1 MITKQREYLS
11 PKQVW
16 LPLVTKRYNIAIKQV
31 KINDRVQIGD
41 VLSRQYA
48 GKQMRPVVS
57 TVSGKIVDFQMK
69 IDRYN
74 QLTENVIIETD
85 NTGNSVALSPLQGNI
100 STSIIRQRLIDCG
113 INQLDADGMYTEISF
128 DRPISYLIVN
138 PIFIHEPFMSID
150 YEYIRDHANDIS
162 DGIKLL
168 KQACRAKKVILVID
182 KYMDKETIDALGVV
196 TINQGIELKTINKKH
211 VRGWEYEIAKK
222 LVKRPL
228 HKDLLE
234 DGIMYVSSE
243 TCKTI
248 HDAVRKGLVLTHR
261 FIAVTGDAFPINA
274 IYKVRIG
281 TPFKDIVD
289 DIGGYLETKAY
300 NIHLGNFLT
309 GTQVNNDEF
318 SITQNITSIH
328 VSTPLELTEEVC
340 IKCGECNDICPSGIL
355 PQNIMDAEIRNNN
368 YRIIQMH
375 VNECVECGLCS
386 YVCPSKINVM
396 EWVQR
401 AKRRIR

>member
-150 YEYIRDHANDIS
+150 Y
-162 DGIKLL
+162 
-168 KQACRAKKVILVID
+168 
-182 KYMDKETIDALGVV
+182 
-196 TINQGIELKTINKKH
+196 
-211 VRGWEYEIAKK
+211 
-222 LVKRPL
+222 
-228 HKDLLE
+228 
-234 DGIMYVSSE
+234 
-243 TCKTI
+243 
-248 HDAVRKGLVLTHR
+248 
-261 FIAVTGDAFPINA
+261 
-274 IYKVRIG
+274 
-281 TPFKDIVD
+281 
-289 DIGGYLETKAY
+289 
-300 NIHLGNFLT
+300 
-309 GTQVNNDEF
+309 
-318 SITQNITSIH
+318 
-328 VSTPLELTEEVC
+328 
-340 IKCGECNDICPSGIL
+340 
-355 PQNIMDAEIRNNN
+355 
-368 YRIIQMH
+368 
-375 VNECVECGLCS
+375 
-386 YVCPSKINVM
+386 
-396 EWVQR
+396 
-401 AKRRIR
+401 